1 MEVQDWGG
9 GLTKHEVAAIEK
21 MKQAFKQPESQT
33 KTTGKG
39 FEALKALRTMFPWK
53 GYSGFRFVD
62 ASKEGEFDLVIIT
75 HCNVLIIELKD
86 WNGGKITSRNNKWFL
101 GNQDRGRSPVSSTRN
116 KQHLL
121 EDKLDK
127 YKQKFTNK
135 GYRPQVHFL
144 VVMTGNADWSE
155 LPDSEKYHVM
165 NLSDFLKLKN
175 EDTFNKRFRPH
186 PDSKTLNQDFEL
198 FNKKIFGTDKVKPK
212 SIGMGG
218 YTADSAFDSPD
229 FKHPKD
235 IYREYLAH
243 AEQGKSHDV
252 ALLRRWDFTQI
263 KRPDAQT
270 PDGRYR
276 LVSREYDVLQHIK
289 QNNQSLYQ
297 ACLNYKNRPQKGE
310 ITAEYIDLF
319 ELYPQQKRFNQ
330 FVGGHHVENLSEERR
345 LGLVKLLL
353 DKFAQLHKIGIAH
366 RDLGANSIWLSS
378 DDNITLSGFATAY
391 FSSEQTVGDI
401 REILEVSGDLAK
413 TAFPLSGGLQLTPY
427 HLDVRSLAILAW
439 HIIKAKRI
447 SPNSLQEMAKS
458 LPDETTWYAEVLRTA
473 LSDTP
478 FENADNFFNAF
489 NQAKPDIELDFSF
502 DFGKLEPFYY
512 DINHSREYR
521 EDDDFI
527 VETSE
532 KEVYCSNG
540 SLVKAWLGQDPKQD
554 SHLARTVLQWLE
566 NMACLANLSPDYLP
580 KIHHFGIARKSS
592 SLFAVSDF
600 IGNGLTW
607 SKVVQLSDLSEEH
620 KHRLIN
626 QLLHSVEHL
635 HGLGLTHGDL
645 KPDNVMIVNAND
657 LENSHLY
664 LLDILDFSADGE
676 RPFNTQYSPE
686 FERVTQKQRDNFA
699 VMKMA
704 CELLG
709 VAWNMPSENYADI
722 AEAVQNE
729 YAEPKTAFISL
740 ERFQA
745 ALTPKASTSKIEIIV
760 GGGGESFESLG
771 IFPDNGELFV
781 QFEKSKQND
790 VLVKFIGLGG
800 IVRAFYSVSECKLTR
815 ALPPILR
822 DYINRKDRDT
832 SVLSLPIALT
842 ISHGKFSDLKA
853 LNHYLS
859 EQDIFQQAINDFI
872 NTQIF
877 KQSGNEIVVDEEV
890 QCIDALESNEAETI
904 NSDTLDEIAQLRPS
918 IQDLWQAIL
927 DTETEALPSITASA
941 ELQRL
946 ETGEIYIP
954 YESEIDPTEQF
965 KKDDIV
971 EAIGKS
977 PEGEKTFKY
986 GTVDIGKSNLKELRL
1001 KNKNL
1006 GNSAHRITEGT
1017 PVYLQSKQNKASFTR
1032 RKNALQRI
1040 LDGEAVIK
1048 DLPHYFDEH
1057 CSLSATDYGIRVSD
1071 DEFARYDQPDKNV
1084 RLNDAQCIAFSRL
1097 ISNGPLSLL
1106 QGPPGT
1112 GKTEF
1117 IAAFVHYLFTV
1128 QKVRNILLVSQ
1139 SHEAVNTAAE
1149 RIRKHCQRLKTP
1161 LEIVR
1166 FSNRE
1171 IADSEILEDVFS
1183 PNLVGQKCH
1192 QLNVNKL
1199 DNIRQLGRAMGLPE
1213 SYLLERAKI
1222 EFEIGTQI
1230 RRYEKIV
1237 KNHKE
1242 DIDEDEKRLR
1252 QPIERAI
1259 REQAKALGIIDNMI
1273 EVQEIMPALVR
1284 KLDEQHDITPAESV
1298 QARKLIDLTRDM
1310 LDVLSNDRTNYDEFL
1325 ARSRQL
1331 VVGTCVGIGQK
1342 HIGIADNI
1350 YDWVIVDEAARSI
1363 SSELA
1368 IAMQS
1373 GTRIL
1378 LVGDHKQLP
1387 PLYSAEHKNALARR
1401 LGISKRGEELDQ
1413 VLGSDFERVFNSEYG
1428 KRTCATL
1435 KTQYRMAPA
1444 IGSLVSACF
1453 YNGVLENGKADSD
1466 VPNIYFRL
1474 PEIWQNSVTWLDTT
1488 KLPNSY
1494 HDKLKNSFSNRAEAD
1509 TIIQLLKNLA
1519 DDDTFMQSDVVKKC
1533 LEKNEQAIGVICMY
1547 GEQKKLIRKLFN
1559 EKMWDD
1565 HFRRLVKIDSVDS
1578 YQGKENRV
1586 IILSLSRHDKEYS
1599 TGFLYLPNRINVA
1612 LSRAMDKLIIVGAKA
1627 VWEHPKNAKMPL
1639 GNVLSYMKKHTA
1651 KGQYVVKTLSQGAK
1665 NERTKNT
1672 L

>member
-1 MEVQDWGG
+1 MKVQDWGG
-9 GLTKHEVAAIEK
+9 GLTAHEVAAIEK
-21 MKQAFKQPESQT
+21 MKQAFQPTLQ
-33 KTTGKG
+33 KTGNGKTKG
-39 FEALKALRTMFPWK
+39 FDSLKNLKSMFPWQ

-62 ASKEGEFDLVIIT
+62 GNKEGEFDLVIIT

-86 WNGGKITSRNNKWFL
+86 WNGGKITNRNGRWYK
-101 GNQDRGRSPVSSTRN
+101 GNQDMDYSPVKITEKKSYLLKKKLEKFRGKFSNST
-116 KQHLL
+116 
-121 EDKLDK
+121 E
-127 YKQKFTNK
+127 KFPLPK
-135 GYRPQVHFL
+135 IEYL
-144 VVMTGNADWSE
+144 VVMSGNSDFSE
-155 LPDSEKYHVM
+155 LSDEEKRHVM
-165 NLSDFLKLKN
+165 SLNDFLALSDRQKFEQYFGAYTKFPNNCSL
-175 EDTFNKRFRPH
+175 NK
-186 PDSKTLNQDFEL
+186 DFAIFDKE
-198 FNKKIFGTDKVKPK
+198 IFGTDKVKPK
-212 SIGMGG
+212 AISMGG

-243 AEQGKSHDV
+243 AEQGKSQDV
-252 ALLRRWDFTQI
+252 ALLRRWDFTKI
-263 KRPDAQT
+263 NRPEAQT

-289 QNNQSLYQ
+289 QNNQALYQ

-310 ITAEYIDLF
+310 ITAEHIDLF

-366 RDLGANSIWLSS
+366 RDLGENSIWLSS

-391 FSSEQTVGDI
+391 FSSEKTVGDI
-401 REILEVSGDLAK
+401 RQVLEVSGDLAK
-413 TAFPLSGGLQLTPY
+413 ENFPISNNLSLTQY
-427 HLDVRSLAILAW
+427 QLDVRSLAVLAW
-439 HIIKAKRI
+439 HILQAERI

-458 LPDETTWYAEVLRTA
+458 LPNETTWYAKVLYTA
-473 LSDTP
+473 LFDMP
-478 FENADNFFNAF
+478 FENAEAFLNEFNH
-489 NQAKPDIELDFSF
+489 AKPDIELDFSF
-502 DFGKLEPFYY
+502 DFGKLETFYY

-532 KEVYCSNG
+532 KEVYHSNG
-540 SLVKAWLGQDPKQD
+540 ALVKAWLGQDPKQD
-554 SHLARTVLQWLE
+554 SHLARVVLQWLE
-566 NMACLANLSPDYLP
+566 NMVRLANVSPDYLP
-580 KIHHFGIARKSS
+580 KIHQFGIARKSS

-600 IGNGLTW
+600 IDDGLTW
-607 SKVVQLSDLSEEH
+607 SQVAELPDLSEEC
-620 KHRLIN
+620 KRRLIDK
-626 QLLHSVEHL
+626 LLHSVEHL

-645 KPDNVMIVNAND
+645 KPDNVMITNADD

-664 LLDILDFSADGE
+664 LLDILDFSANGE

-686 FERVTQKQRDNFA
+686 LEQVTERQRDNFA

-709 VAWNMPSENYADI
+709 VAWNMPSENHAEI
-722 AEAVQNE
+722 AEAVQFE
-729 YAEPKTAFISL
+729 YAEPQTAFISL
-740 ERFQA
+740 TRFQA
-745 ALTPKASTSKIEIIV
+745 ALTPKVVMPKIDIEIGV
-760 GGGGESFESLG
+760 RESFELLG
-771 IFPDNGELFV
+771 IFPENGELFV

-800 IVRAFYSVSECKLTR
+800 IVKAFYSLSERQFTH
-815 ALPPILR
+815 ALPPISR
-822 DYINRKDRDT
+822 DYISRNDKN
-832 SVLSLPIALT
+832 SSELSLPIAL
-842 ISHGKFSDLKA
+842 SVSSSSYSDLKN
-853 LNHYLS
+853 LNDYLS
-859 EQDIFQQAINDFI
+859 EHK
-872 NTQIF
+872 IF
-877 KQSGNEIVVDEEV
+877 KQAIENFIANHIFRQTEIVVDEKTDIVLTEDDSE
-890 QCIDALESNEAETI
+890 IIAN
-904 NSDTLDEIAQLRPS
+904 DTPGEIVQLRPS
-918 IQDLWQAIL
+918 IQRLWQAIL
-927 DTETEALPSITASA
+927 DTETEALPSVTASA

-954 YESEIDPTEQF
+954 YEGEIDPTEKF

-977 PEGEKTFKY
+977 EDGEKTFKY
-986 GTVDIGKSNLKELRL
+986 GTVNIGKSSLKELYL
-1001 KNKNL
+1001 
-1006 GNSAHRITEGT
+1006 EGKSLTKWAYSIAEKT
-1017 PVYLQSKQNKASFTR
+1017 PIYLQGVQNKASYKR

-1040 LDGEAVIK
+1040 LDGEAIIK
-1048 DLPHYFDEH
+1048 ELPQYFDEH
-1057 CSLSATDYGIRVSD
+1057 CTLIANDYGIRVSD
-1071 DEFARYDQPDKNV
+1071 DEFARYDQPEKKV
-1084 RLNDAQCIAFSRL
+1084 SLNEAQRDAFNRL
-1097 ISNGPLSLL
+1097 ISYGPLSLL

-1149 RIRKHCQRLKTP
+1149 RIRKHCQRLETP

-1171 IADSEILEDVFS
+1171 RADSEILEDVFS
-1183 PNLVGQKCH
+1183 PNLVGQKRL
-1192 QLNVNKL
+1192 QLDVNKL
-1199 DNIRQLGRAMGLPE
+1199 DNICQLGRAMGLPE
-1213 SYLLERAKI
+1213 RYLLERAKMQ
-1222 EFEIGTQI
+1222 FEIGTQI

-1237 KNHKE
+1237 NNPANE
-1242 DIDEDEKRLR
+1242 EIDEDEKRLR
-1252 QPIERAI
+1252 KPIEKSI
-1259 REQAKALGIIDNMI
+1259 REQAKALGIMDNML
-1273 EVQEIMPALVR
+1273 EIQDIMSVLVH
-1284 KLDEQHDITPAESV
+1284 KLDERHNITPAESV
-1298 QARKLIDLTRDM
+1298 QAGKLIDLTRDM
-1310 LDVLSNDRTNYDEFL
+1310 LEVLSNERTNYDEFL

-1342 HIGIADNI
+1342 HIGIAGNV

-1387 PLYSAEHKNALARR
+1387 PLYSTEHKNALARR

-1428 KRTCATL
+1428 KHTCATL

-1444 IGSLVSACF
+1444 IGSLVSECF
-1453 YNGVLENGKADSD
+1453 YDGVLENGKTDND
-1466 VPNIYFRL
+1466 VPNIYNEL
-1474 PEIWQNSVTWLDTT
+1474 PKIWKNSVMWLDTT

-1494 HDKLKNSFSNRAEAD
+1494 DEKQKNSFLNRAEAH
-1509 TIIQLLKNLA
+1509 TIIKLLKDLA
-1519 DDDTFMQSDVVKKC
+1519 MNDSFMQSDVVKKC
-1533 LEKNEQAIGVICMY
+1533 LEKKEEAIGIICMY
-1547 GEQKKLIRKLFN
+1547 GEQKELINRLFD
-1559 EKMWDD
+1559 EKTWDD
-1565 HFRRLVKIDSVDS
+1565 TFRRLVKIDSVDS

-1586 IILSLSRHDKEYS
+1586 IILSLSRHDEEYN

-1639 GNVLSYMKKHTA
+1639 GKVLSYIKKHSE
-1651 KGQYVVKTLSQGAK
+1651 KGKYVVKTLLQGVK
-1665 NERTKNT
+1665 K
-1672 L
+1672 

>member
-1 MEVQDWGG
+1 MKVQDWGG
-9 GLTKHEVAAIEK
+9 GLTAHEVAAIEK
-21 MKQAFKQPESQT
+21 MKQAFQPTLQKAGNG
-33 KTTGKG
+33 KTKG
-39 FEALKALRTMFPWK
+39 FESLKNLKSMFPWQ

-62 ASKEGEFDLVIIT
+62 GNKEGEFDLVIIT

-86 WNGGKITSRNNKWFL
+86 WNGGKITNRNGRWYK
-101 GNQDRGRSPVSSTRN
+101 GNQDMDYSPVKITEKKSYLLRRKLEKFRDKFGNST
-116 KQHLL
+116 
-121 EDKLDK
+121 E
-127 YKQKFTNK
+127 KFPLPK
-135 GYRPQVHFL
+135 IEYL
-144 VVMTGNADWSE
+144 VVMSGNSDFSE
-155 LPDSEKYHVM
+155 LSDEEKRHVM
-165 NLSDFLKLKN
+165 SLNDFLALSDRQKFEQYFGAYTKFPNNCSL
-175 EDTFNKRFRPH
+175 NK
-186 PDSKTLNQDFEL
+186 DFTIFDKE
-198 FNKKIFGTDKVKPK
+198 IFGTDKVKPK
-212 SIGMGG
+212 TISMGG

-243 AEQGKSHDV
+243 AEQGKSQDV
-252 ALLRRWDFTQI
+252 ALLRRWDFTKI
-263 KRPDAQT
+263 NRPEAQT

-289 QNNQSLYQ
+289 QNNQALYQ

-310 ITAEYIDLF
+310 ITAEHIDLF

-330 FVGGHHVENLSEERR
+330 FVGGHQVENLSEERR

-366 RDLGANSIWLSS
+366 RDLGENSIWLSS

-401 REILEVSGDLAK
+401 RQVLEVSGDLAK
-413 TAFPLSGGLQLTPY
+413 ANFSISNNLSLTPY
-427 HLDVRSLAILAW
+427 QLDVRSLAVLAW
-439 HIIKAKRI
+439 HILRAERI
-447 SPNSLQEMAKS
+447 SPNSLQEMAKK
-458 LPDETTWYAEVLRTA
+458 LPNETTWYAEVLRDA
-473 LSDTP
+473 LSNTP
-478 FENADNFFNAF
+478 FENADAFLNEFNH
-489 NQAKPDIELDFSF
+489 AKPDIELDFSF
-502 DFGKLEPFYY
+502 DSGKLESFYY

-532 KEVYCSNG
+532 KEVYRSNG
-540 SLVKAWLGQDPKQD
+540 ALVKVWLGQDPKQD
-554 SHLARTVLQWLE
+554 SHLARVVSQWLE
-566 NMACLANLSPDYLP
+566 NMAHLANLSPDYLP
-580 KIHHFGIARKSS
+580 KIHQFGIARKSS

-600 IGNGLTW
+600 IDDGLTW
-607 SKVVQLSDLSEEH
+607 SQVAELPNLSEQH
-620 KHRLIN
+620 KRRLIN
-626 QLLHSVEHL
+626 KLLHSVEHL

-645 KPDNVMIVNAND
+645 KPDNVMITDADD

-686 FERVTQKQRDNFA
+686 FDHITQTQRDNFA

-709 VAWNMPSENYADI
+709 VAWNMPSENYTEI
-722 AEAVQNE
+722 AEAVQFE
-729 YAEPKTAFISL
+729 YTEPQTAFISL
-740 ERFQA
+740 TRFQA
-745 ALTPKASTSKIEIIV
+745 ALMPKAVTPKIDIEI
-760 GGGGESFESLG
+760 GGREAFESLG
-771 IFPDNGELFV
+771 IFPENDELFV

-800 IVRAFYSVSECKLTR
+800 IVKAFYSVSERQFTH
-815 ALPPILR
+815 ALPPISR
-822 DYINRKDRDT
+822 DYISRNDKDI
-832 SVLSLPIALT
+832 SELSLPIAL
-842 ISHGKFSDLKA
+842 SVSSSSYSDLKK
-853 LNHYLS
+853 LDNYLS
-859 EQDIFQQAINDFI
+859 ELE
-872 NTQIF
+872 IF
-877 KQSGNEIVVDEEV
+877 KQAIDDFIAKHIFRQPENESVVDEV
-890 QCIDALESNEAETI
+890 QIEDLPNAETEI
-904 NSDTLDEIAQLRPS
+904 IASDTLDEIVQLRPS
-918 IQDLWQAIL
+918 IQRLWQAIL
-927 DTETEALPSITASA
+927 DTETEALPSVTASA

-946 ETGEIYIP
+946 QSGEIYIP
-954 YESEIDPTEQF
+954 YEGEVDPTEQF

-977 PEGEKTFKY
+977 EDGEKTFKY
-986 GTVDIGKSNLKELRL
+986 GTVDIGKSSLKELHL
-1001 KNKNL
+1001 KGKRL
-1006 GNSAHRITEGT
+1006 GNSVNNITEGT
-1017 PVYLQSKQNKASFTR
+1017 PIYLQSKQNKASYTR

-1040 LDGEAVIK
+1040 LDGEAIIK
-1048 DLPHYFDEH
+1048 ELPQYFDEH
-1057 CSLSATDYGIRVSD
+1057 CTLIANDYGICVSD

-1084 RLNDAQCIAFSRL
+1084 SLNEAQRTAFQRL
-1097 ISNGPLSLL
+1097 IANGPLSLL

-1149 RIRKHCQRLKTP
+1149 RIRKHCQRLNTP
-1161 LEIVR
+1161 LDIVR

-1183 PNLVGQKCH
+1183 PNLVGQKRR
-1192 QLNVNKL
+1192 QLDVNKL

-1213 SYLLERAKI
+1213 SYLLERAKMQ
-1222 EFEIGTQI
+1222 FEIGAQI

-1237 KNHKE
+1237 NNHTNE
-1242 DIDEDEKRLR
+1242 EIDEDEKRLR
-1252 QPIERAI
+1252 KPIEKSI
-1259 REQAKALGIIDNMI
+1259 REQAKALGIVDNMLEI
-1273 EVQEIMPALVR
+1273 QEIMPTLVH
-1284 KLDEQHDITPAESV
+1284 KLDGQHNITPAESV
-1298 QARKLIDLTRDM
+1298 QAGKLIDLTHDM
-1310 LDVLSNDRTNYDEFL
+1310 LEVLSNERTNYDEFL

-1342 HIGIADNI
+1342 HIGIADNV

-1387 PLYSAEHKNALARR
+1387 PLYSTEHKNALARR

-1428 KRTCATL
+1428 KHTCATL

-1444 IGSLVSACF
+1444 IGSLVSECF
-1453 YNGVLENGKADSD
+1453 YGGVLENGKTDND
-1466 VPNIYFRL
+1466 VPNIYNEL
-1474 PEIWQNSVTWLDTT
+1474 PELQNSVMWLDTT

-1494 HDKLKNSFSNRAEAD
+1494 HDKQKNSFSNRAEAD
-1509 TIIQLLKNLA
+1509 TIIKLLKDLA
-1519 DDDTFMQSDVVKKC
+1519 ENDFFMQSDVVKRC

-1559 EKMWDD
+1559 EKTWDD
-1565 HFRRLVKIDSVDS
+1565 TFRRLVKIDSVDS

-1586 IILSLSRHDKEYS
+1586 IILSLSRYDKEHS

-1627 VWEHPKNAKMPL
+1627 VWEDHKNAKMPL
-1639 GNVLSYMKKHTA
+1639 GKVLSYIKKHTE
-1651 KGQYVVKTLSQGAK
+1651 KGKYIVKTLSQGAK
-1665 NERTKNT
+1665 K
-1672 L
+1672 